1 MECGVCY
8 CNENIVKTNC
18 EHVFCNN
25 CLNTWRN
32 INNNCPLCRTT
43 VLYTLPVNTYK
54 PVRRITRSMT
64 KREREMNFY
73 NEFRQLIF
81 RDEPP
86 THKEK
91 IEVINKVMKLCFQNY
106 SLMSPNIYKVVHDV
120 LFKTTDRQYNI
131 ANREILKIRLLEIK
145 PYINYDTNIPIIY
158 EESE

>member
-43 VLYTLPVNTYK
+43 ILYTLPVNTYK
-54 PVRRITRSMT
+54 PLRRITRSMT

-73 NEFRQLIF
+73 KEFRQLLFI
-81 RDEPP
+81 EPT

-91 IEVINKVMKLCFQNY
+91 TEIINKIIKLCFQNY
-106 SLMSPNIYKVVHDV
+106 TLISLDIYKVISNI
-120 LFKTTDRQYNI
+120 LINNQSNYNI
-131 ANREILKIRLLEIK
+131 TNREILKIRLLEIK
-145 PYINYDTNIPIIY
+145 PYINYDSNIPIIY